1 MKYAKSIV
9 ATIMGLVAP
18 LAALFAANGTLTSA
32 DIKAALVTAVV
43 SGGSVLGVK
52 NAGTTVA
59 GLVVKVVPD
68 LEKFKAA
75 LDVALSQ
82 SLVIDRKPVAKRVIV
97 NDVVPD
103 VTPSVDANG
112 HVRLDFA
119 DGKAMFWDDT
129 KQTFMLTTPTP
140 TPPVVAPAPVDPPTP
155 PAV

>member
-18 LAALFAANGTLTSA
+18 LAALFAANGSLTSA

-43 SGGSVLGVK
+43 SGGSVYGVK

-75 LDVALSQ
+75 LDVALC
-82 SLVIDRKPVAKRVIV
+82 
-97 NDVVPD
+97 
-103 VTPSVDANG
+103 SVSRHRPQACG
-112 HVRLDFA
+112 QACHRQRR
-119 DGKAMFWDDT
+119 GS
-129 KQTFMLTTPTP
+129 
-140 TPPVVAPAPVDPPTP
+140 
-155 PAV
+155 